1 MWCVDPTVR
10 VLLPFILAVAL
21 GASGCAG
28 SGDDAPDPA
37 QRATTAPPAERHTS
51 EALGYRIEV
60 PPGWLINEGYQEWA
74 KASETLCGSPGVD
87 TFRSPEGDPCLLTAR
102 QRVRQGTALS
112 AWVDMLERSGTI
124 SYPECGPPTEESS
137 TLDSESA
144 EIRVRRCQ
152 IGEQRAIVVQYL
164 ALHDRS
170 GYLVMCF
177 SDRSPRMVPFRND
190 CSRWLDSFTFVT

>member
-1 MWCVDPTVR
+1 MWCVDLSVR
-10 VLLPFILAVAL
+10 VLLPSSLAMVL
-21 GASGCAG
+21 LVSGCTG
-28 SGDDAPDPA
+28 SGDEAPDGS
-37 QRATTAPPAERHTS
+37 QSATTAPPAESHTS

-60 PPGWLINEGYQEWA
+60 PPGWLISEGYLEWD

-87 TFRSPEGDPCLLTAR
+87 TLRSPEGDPCLLVAR
-102 QRVRQGTALS
+102 QRVRPGTALS
-112 AWVDMLERSGTI
+112 AWVDMLERTGTI

-144 EIRVRRCQ
+144 EVRVRRCQ

-164 ALHDRS
+164 ALHGRS

-177 SDRSPRMVPFRND
+177 SDRSPQMDLFRNE
-190 CSRWLDSFTFVT
+190 CTPWLDTFSFVT